1 MEPLILLHGALG
13 AAPQLDALAAAL
25 SQQYEMHSFN
35 FAGHGGRELPADGLD
50 MQDLSNELVQWISDK
65 GLAKPHVFG
74 YSMGG
79 YAAMLAC
86 KQHHGLLGKL
96 ATLATKWHWD
106 NATAEKETKMLQPE
120 IVAAKVPA
128 FAASLAQRHAPT
140 DWQALMKATANMMR
154 QLGEAPP
161 LNPADFTTI
170 EIPCL
175 LLLGDRDKMVSWEE
189 TNAVYQQLPKAQMAV
204 LPSTPHPL
212 EQVDITL
219 LAYMLQRFFG

>member
-13 AAPQLDALAAAL
+13 AATQLEALATHL
-25 SQQYEMHSFN
+25 SQRYEMHSFN
-35 FAGHGGRELPADGLD
+35 FVGHGGRALPADGLQ
-50 MQDLSNELVQWISDK
+50 MQALSDELVQWIADK
-65 GLAKPHVFG
+65 GLAQPLVFG

-79 YAAMLAC
+79 YAAMLAA
-86 KQHHGLLGKL
+86 KQYPHLLGKL

-106 NATAEKETKMLQPE
+106 MATAVKETKMLQPE

-128 FAASLAQRHAPT
+128 FATSLAERHDPT
-140 DWQALMKATANMMR
+140 DWQALMKATADMML

-161 LNPADFTTI
+161 LQTVDFATI

-189 TNAVYQQLPKAQMAV
+189 THTVYQQLPQAQMAV
-204 LPSTPHPL
+204 LPGTPHPL
-212 EQVDITL
+212 EQIDIEL
-219 LAYMLQRFFG
+219 LAYMLQRFLG

>member
-1 MEPLILLHGALG
+1 MESLILLHGALG
-13 AAPQLDALAAAL
+13 ATTQLEALTAVL
-25 SQQYEMHSFN
+25 SDRYDTHSFN
-35 FAGHGGRELPADGLD
+35 FAGHGGRELPTDGLQ
-50 MQDLSNELVQWISDK
+50 MQALSDELVQWIANKD
-65 GLAKPHVFG
+65 LAQPLVFG

-79 YAAMLAC
+79 YAAMLAA
-86 KQHHGLLGKL
+86 KQHPNLLGKL

-106 NATAEKETKMLQPE
+106 SATAEKETKMLQPE
-120 IVAAKVPA
+120 VIASKAPA

-140 DWQALMKATANMMR
+140 DWQALMKATADMLL
-154 QLGEAPP
+154 QLGAAPA
-161 LNPADFTTI
+161 LQATDFANI

-189 TNAVYQQLPKAQMAV
+189 TNAAYKQLPNAQMAV
-204 LPSTPHPL
+204 LPGTSHPL

>member
-13 AAPQLDALAAAL
+13 AATQLEALMAAL
-25 SQQYEMHSFN
+25 SHQYEIHSFN
-35 FAGHGGRELPADGLD
+35 FSGHGGRELPADGIQ
-50 MQDLSNELVQWISDK
+50 MEDLSNELVQWISDK
-65 GLAKPHVFG
+65 GLIKPHVFG

-86 KQHHGLLGKL
+86 KQHPGLLGKL

-106 NATAEKETKMLQPE
+106 MATAAKETKMLQPD

-140 DWQALMKATANMMR
+140 DWKALMKATADMMC

-161 LNPADFTTI
+161 LQAADFTTI
-170 EIPCL
+170 DIPCL

-189 TNAVYQQLPKAQMAV
+189 TNAVYQQLPKAHMAV
-204 LPSTPHPL
+204 LPGTPHPL
-212 EQVDITL
+212 EQVDVTL